1 MGLIYCCRFSWGES
15 QSAPHSF
22 YPAGLSRA
30 KYILLC
36 VSEVWQTKRNIVPVL
51 FPSAGRYY
59 LRGEMR
65 GLQRALQEMSHC
77 SPLSKVWFTAP
88 SRNTS
93 IQPHCGIC
101 LILIHIYLS
110 NLFFFLLSFRSVFI
124 WHFKRAGLKVCCEN
138 WREPPQICGVQN
150 DNPTFSLF
158 RLEMRTQRGDWLPNW
173 KSSMLTEPLLSASLE
188 LKRWSTCS
196 WWSENHPIISS
207 RKLSNSGLLQVLS
220 METFNNV

>member
-1 MGLIYCCRFSWGES
+1 MGLISCCRFSWGES

-110 NLFFFLLSFRSVFI
+110 NLFFSSFLQECLYLTLQKSWTESLLWKLTRAPTDL
-124 WHFKRAGLKVCCEN
+124 WRTKR
-138 WREPPQICGVQN
+138 
-150 DNPTFSLF
+150 
-158 RLEMRTQRGDWLPNW
+158 
-173 KSSMLTEPLLSASLE
+173 
-188 LKRWSTCS
+188 
-196 WWSENHPIISS
+196 
-207 RKLSNSGLLQVLS
+207 
-220 METFNNV
+220 